1 MARWTILRAQ
11 RCVRRSSANKRCGE
25 NPAQTTRSR
34 CGHGVLEERRNSS
47 ESTDVHTGAFRQEK
61 ALRWRCT
68 VGSSACR
75 GIAEFIGSETRPG
88 LVPVERFAATW
99 GAAVL
104 RPYGRRR
111 QAGLDWG
118 AGEPRLRM
126 GEGYS
131 SKAAARPPHSI
142 LG

>member
-1 MARWTILRAQ
+1 M
-11 RCVRRSSANKRCGE
+11 
-25 NPAQTTRSR
+25 
-34 CGHGVLEERRNSS
+34 
-47 ESTDVHTGAFRQEK
+47 
-61 ALRWRCT
+61 
-68 VGSSACR
+68 GSSACR

-142 LG
+142 LGCNVGRHRYGLGAWWLGDRARLVVFVL